1 MCRGC
6 FGEKGRPMR
15 ARFVAAACVF
25 VASLCHASPE
35 SGARDETR
43 FYRSD
48 WASGIDARLRLQE
61 PAPQNIATGELP
73 GIHGPLL
80 RVTMNRLQ
88 DFSGVASGTPRSEI
102 SFSPVFRFVN
112 GRDYEVSWS
121 TVIPADY
128 RFDSRQPELIAQLH
142 QGGNDGSPPFALLL
156 NAGKYEVDVRGA
168 PGTPTQSFA
177 FGDPS
182 ADRGQP
188 VRWVL
193 RYRPDDRGGDALTD
207 VFRNGERVVHV
218 TGTPNAYPDDRQAYF
233 KLGLY
238 KWWWKTRPSDV
249 NERTMY
255 YGDIEMKV
263 LR

>member
-1 MCRGC
+1 MRG
-6 FGEKGRPMR
+6 
-15 ARFVAAACVF
+15 RFVVAACAL
-25 VASLCHASPE
+25 VASVCRAGPE
-35 SGARDETR
+35 SGKHDDAR

-48 WASGIDARLRLQE
+48 WARGIDSRLRLQ
-61 PAPQNIATGELP
+61 APVAQNITTAEIS
-73 GIHGPLL
+73 GIHGTLL
-80 RVTMNRLQ
+80 RVTMSRSQ

-112 GRDYEVSWS
+112 GRDYEVRWS

-128 RFDSRQPELIAQLH
+128 RFDSGQPELIAQLH
-142 QGGNDGSPPFALLL
+142 QGGSDGSPPFALLL
-156 NAGKYEVDVRGA
+156 NNGKYEVDVRGA
-168 PGTPTQSFA
+168 PGMPSRSIT

-182 ADRGQP
+182 ADRGKP
-188 VRWVL
+188 VWWRL
-193 RYRPDDRGGDALTD
+193 RYRPDDQGVDALTD

-218 TGTPNAYPDDRQAYF
+218 TGVPNAYPNDRNAYF

-249 NERTMY
+249 TERTMY

-263 LR
+263 LHETER

>member
-1 MCRGC
+1 
-6 FGEKGRPMR
+6 MR
-15 ARFVAAACVF
+15 SRWVIAACMF
-25 VASLCHASPE
+25 VVSACHAGP
-35 SGARDETR
+35 SGGAHEETR

-48 WASGIDARLRLQE
+48 WTRGIDSRLRLQE
-61 PAPQNIATGELP
+61 PAPQNITTGELF
-73 GIHGPLL
+73 GIRDTLL
-80 RVTMNRLQ
+80 KVSMNRSQ
-88 DFSGVASGTPRSEI
+88 DFSEVASGTPRSEV

-112 GRDYEVSWS
+112 GRDYEVRWS

-156 NAGKYEVDVRGA
+156 HNGKYEVDVRGA
-168 PGTPTQSFA
+168 PGTPSRSFA
-177 FGDPS
+177 FGDPI
-182 ADRGQP
+182 ADRGEP
-188 VRWVL
+188 VWWML
-193 RYRPDDRGGDALTD
+193 RYRPDDRGVDALAD

-218 TGTPNAYPDDRQAYF
+218 TGVPNAFPNDHQAYF

-249 NERTMY
+249 TERTLY

-263 LR
+263 LRQSAD

>member
-1 MCRGC
+1 MRGS
-6 FGEKGRPMR
+6 
-15 ARFVAAACVF
+15 FVVAACVL
-25 VASLCHASPE
+25 VASVCHAGPD
-35 SGARDETR
+35 GGKHDDAH

-61 PAPQNIATGELP
+61 PVVENITTAGIS
-73 GIHGPLL
+73 GIHGTLL
-80 RVTMNRLQ
+80 RVTMNRSQ
-88 DFSGVASGTPRSEI
+88 DFSSVASGTPRSEV

-112 GRDYEVSWS
+112 GRDYEVRWS

-142 QGGNDGSPPFALLL
+142 QGGSDGSPPFALLL

-168 PGTPTQSFA
+168 PGMQSRSIA

-182 ADRGQP
+182 ADRGKR
-188 VRWVL
+188 VWWGL
-193 RYRPDDRGGDALTD
+193 RYRPDDSGADALTE

-218 TGTPNAYPDDRQAYF
+218 TGVPNAFPNDRDAYF

-249 NERTMY
+249 TERTIY
-255 YGDIEMKV
+255 YGDIEMKA
-263 LR
+263 LRDTAR